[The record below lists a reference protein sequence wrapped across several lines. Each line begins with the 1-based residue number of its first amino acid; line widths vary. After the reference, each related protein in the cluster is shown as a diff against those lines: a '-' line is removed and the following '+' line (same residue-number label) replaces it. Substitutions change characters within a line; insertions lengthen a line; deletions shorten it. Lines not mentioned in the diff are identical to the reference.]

1 MKINVFDLTGQQ
13 CFLSQESQG
22 SDDIKTSN
30 RQALHPLLIYPKEA
44 ESNRTP
50 YLQDPQH
57 PELEDFL
64 PQNGYFNYNN
74 SFFLADILAGTLQ
87 SEKLHDF
94 FAYQLG
100 ILDHYEPSA
109 PTIILVPDDYNAEK
123 QENLLRHC
131 GLPRNRTML
140 LWRSVAICLGAE
152 EELRKRNATA
162 GARIAVVDSQSART
176 VNISI
181 LTLQCDQ
188 GKLVPAR
195 SAFRKRENY
204 PVINQKTR
212 QLTAAATNPEKE
224 EFYRHTWQNSGINFV
239 PDGEGSWEEYLFQ
252 PQKQLFL
259 QNPYPGALQGIDF
272 FIISG
277 KSEIFFLQS
286 LPEAIQIF
294 ELGDENFAAR
304 GAGRFAVRR
313 ENGLPTYFDECE
325 TLYFIVQDCK
335 EEKILARPLIQ
346 GGELCRGGMRIEGEV
361 NRDFFLE
368 KDKDSISFLMH
379 LGEITQNTPLK
390 ELNQSFGRT
399 TSQAQPLTLYPSMIP
414 GQGIA
419 QVQVKASPLLREPIE
434 LDFLK
439 MSEACYFDKRG
450 RKHSKTMA
458 YLQMILPRSF
468 PIDFPD
474 VAASSALYERYCEHD
489 VQRFLEGKRMLPGD
503 CFCHTTWPNAGAGGV
518 EAFQR
523 INVFGTQNGKEFPL
537 NNAPLFRQLFFKI
550 AERYKKPRDEQER
563 RDCIRL
569 AAWTYRCD
577 CEIFRDIIK
586 NSLDKMKLV
595 AAGGNIKPVQQEFT
609 VCANMLS
616 RKQQEEFL
624 CYFNQHAHA
633 ALKKSR
639 KGKDEV
645 KGVDW
650 WIRAQLGIL
659 IYSNDVLRDID
670 SAVCEETMG
679 LLLQI
684 WKNYNTH
691 GKTQAYISK
700 VICCMLFLLRR
711 RKYDH
716 DFLRQDTSRLF
727 ADIMSLR
734 ENLLYSFPL
743 ALAFF
748 EYMENNGSIDIP
760 MGEIIKSDQN

>member
-64 PQNGYFNYNN
+64 PQNGYFSYNN

-109 PTIILVPDDYNAEK
+109 PTIILVPDDYDAEK

-239 PDGEGSWEEYLFQ
+239 PDGEGGWEEYQFQ

-272 FIISG
+272 FII
-277 KSEIFFLQS
+277 
-286 LPEAIQIF
+286 
-294 ELGDENFAAR
+294 N
-304 GAGRFAVRR
+304 
-313 ENGLPTYFDECE
+313 
-325 TLYFIVQDCK
+325 
-335 EEKILARPLIQ
+335 
-346 GGELCRGGMRIEGEV
+346 
-361 NRDFFLE
+361 
-368 KDKDSISFLMH
+368 
-379 LGEITQNTPLK
+379 
-390 ELNQSFGRT
+390 
-399 TSQAQPLTLYPSMIP
+399 
-414 GQGIA
+414 
-419 QVQVKASPLLREPIE
+419 
-434 LDFLK
+434 
-439 MSEACYFDKRG
+439 
-450 RKHSKTMA
+450 
-458 YLQMILPRSF
+458 
-468 PIDFPD
+468 
-474 VAASSALYERYCEHD
+474 
-489 VQRFLEGKRMLPGD
+489 
-503 CFCHTTWPNAGAGGV
+503 
-518 EAFQR
+518 
-523 INVFGTQNGKEFPL
+523 
-537 NNAPLFRQLFFKI
+537 
-550 AERYKKPRDEQER
+550 
-563 RDCIRL
+563 
-569 AAWTYRCD
+569 
-577 CEIFRDIIK
+577 
-586 NSLDKMKLV
+586 
-595 AAGGNIKPVQQEFT
+595 
-609 VCANMLS
+609 
-616 RKQQEEFL
+616 
-624 CYFNQHAHA
+624 
-633 ALKKSR
+633 
-639 KGKDEV
+639 
-645 KGVDW
+645 
-650 WIRAQLGIL
+650 
-659 IYSNDVLRDID
+659 
-670 SAVCEETMG
+670 AVCKFY
-679 LLLQI
+679 
-684 WKNYNTH
+684 W
-691 GKTQAYISK
+691 
-700 VICCMLFLLRR
+700 
-711 RKYDH
+711 
-716 DFLRQDTSRLF
+716 
-727 ADIMSLR
+727 
-734 ENLLYSFPL
+734 
-743 ALAFF
+743 
-748 EYMENNGSIDIP
+748 
-760 MGEIIKSDQN
+760 